1 MRAPILIALLLTSPL
16 VARDQT
22 TVARPDL
29 SGHWRIDETVSQ
41 LNGAGGWF
49 GNECEITQTAK
60 DITFAA
66 GGTGPGTGRSTYPTD
81 GTEAK
86 RQTSFGTRSEKAI
99 WKGDRLIMTLT
110 NVATAAETTTRTTTV
125 FLDSN
130 GLLVVDVT
138 ESPAS
143 AGHFAAHSVYRKY

>member
-1 MRAPILIALLLTSPL
+1 MRAPILLALLMASPL
-16 VARDQT
+16 IARDQT
-22 TVARPDL
+22 TIARPNF
-29 SGHWRIDETVSQ
+29 SGHWRIDETLSQ

-66 GGTGPGTGRSTYPTD
+66 GGSGPGTGKSTYSTD
-81 GTEAK
+81 GSEAK
-86 RQTSFGTRSEKAI
+86 RQTSVGTRIEEAI
-99 WKGDRLIMTLT
+99 WKGDRLIITLT
-110 NVATAAETTTRTTTV
+110 NVAPAVETTTRTTTV

-138 ESPAS
+138 ESPPA
-143 AGHFAAHSVYRKY
+143 AGHFAVHSVYRKY